1 MANWR
6 IASTSRVRKTLR
18 DFLKGG
24 GEGGK
29 VVIAGQAS
37 GDFSEFR
44 PMYSLNSVHPLVAVA
59 HLVSTTSGHS
69 LFGPVS
75 DLTASD
81 EEALVAASLSS
92 GRGPHD
98 EFLLPGGRE
107 LSDGAVFSPHA
118 ISADWSRDMR
128 ESLAVLLGGQGQP
141 QTQQRG
147 DGNRGG
153 RGRGSLIGEAVRR
166 DRISAGNA
174 SNNNS
179 NAVSASNTTNEAET
193 RKSENGGGGGRSK
206 KKGGKKNRGRGS
218 NSNNNEGGGRR
229 RQQALNV
236 RGAAAP
242 PASCVPIGAGGGG
255 DGGGDGAEAVAGNNN
270 DGSGNKNDEDGLRR
284 SVLEAAGGDASVD
297 YLGVH
302 LPTNLRLRDEN
313 RALLAVRDRVD
324 SVRFRPVYGHHVPTT
339 AACAECRLSRGRLL
353 LEDEQLTWRVGFL
366 RDGEGGGGGGGGGG
380 GEGLSD
386 GDYVPRSPA
395 ATSFP
400 LGDLK
405 SMRLVV
411 SGVPLSAVTYRAD
424 AAGGVGLGAAA
435 GEGGEGDGRP
445 PGRPLAIVFES
456 DATLLGRVRCDALP
470 DRALMSDA
478 FRNVLHGVLYGPPAG
493 ANGGG
498 GHGRGGGRGG
508 HGAPGPVV
516 LEVDEV
522 RFDHANVR
530 ETLERLGGAGMD
542 VSGGDGG
549 DGGDPDAVAI
559 EADLGDLERRVMAL
573 LAGPGA
579 G

>member
-75 DLTASD
+75 DLTAAD

-107 LSDGAVFSPHA
+107 LSGGAVFSPHA

-128 ESLAVLLGGQGQP
+128 ESLAVLQGLQ
-141 QTQQRG
+141 G
-147 DGNRGG
+147 DGG
-153 RGRGSLIGEAVRR
+153 RKPEGAGRAVAGRGSLIGEAVRR
-166 DRISAGNA
+166 DRGGNGT
-174 SNNNS
+174 NN
-179 NAVSASNTTNEAET
+179 VVEA
-193 RKSENGGGGGRSK
+193 RKSEGSGGGGGRSK
-206 KKGGKKNRGRGS
+206 KKGGKKNRNRGGNNKNGS
-218 NSNNNEGGGRR
+218 NGGRR
-229 RQQALNV
+229 QAINL

-242 PASCVPIGAGGGG
+242 PASCVPAAADGKDGAARQRDEDEDG
-255 DGGGDGAEAVAGNNN
+255 DG
-270 DGSGNKNDEDGLRR
+270 GLRR
-284 SVLEAAGGDASVD
+284 SVLEAAGDRDD

-302 LPTNLRLRDEN
+302 LPENRRLRDEN
-313 RALLAVRDRVD
+313 RALLVVRDRVD
-324 SVRFRPVYGHHVPTT
+324 SVRFRPVYGHHVPPT

-353 LEDEQLTWRVGFL
+353 LEEEQLTWSVGM
-366 RDGEGGGGGGGGGG
+366 RDGNEGEDELLDGNYLERSELGGGAK
-380 GEGLSD
+380 D
-386 GDYVPRSPA
+386 TAPRPRQ
-395 ATSFP
+395 TSFP

-411 SGVPLSAVTYRAD
+411 SGVPLSALNYRTD
-424 AAGGVGLGAAA
+424 AVAGNVDGVG
-435 GEGGEGDGRP
+435 GRP
-445 PGRPLAIVFES
+445 PGRPLVINFEG

-470 DRALMSDA
+470 DRTLMSDA
-478 FRNVLHGVLYGPPAG
+478 FRNVLHGVLYGPPG
-493 ANGGG
+493 GPPGGG
-498 GHGRGGGRGG
+498 YGGAGRG
-508 HGAPGPVV
+508 GAPGPVV

-530 ETLERLGGAGMD
+530 ETLERLENAGLD
-542 VSGGDGG
+542 ISGGG
-549 DGGDPDAVAI
+549 DDDDPDAVAI

-573 LAGPGA
+573 LAGPGT
-579 G
+579 GLG